1 MTENSLD
8 SRAIEIA
15 MEAKTLVNSH
25 EKVCAERYS
34 NIIEKLGDGKIEI
47 RGLYT
52 RFWVVACSVISF
64 LILIVILLLKEGAK
78 AS

>member
-15 MEAKTLVNSH
+15 TEAKTLVTSH
-25 EKVCAERYS
+25 EQICAERYS
-34 NIIEKLGDGKIEI
+34 NIIEKLGDSKTEV

-64 LILIVILLLKEGAK
+64 LILILIILLKEGIK
-78 AS
+78 T